1 MTRCVR
7 LIAPL
12 LLCALLAA
20 CQAVGMPAGAPPA
33 ASGASAAGTAE
44 PAAPASAHLQPVRL
58 PLPGGET
65 LQAYWWPAEGAGP
78 AHPHPAVMALHGC
91 GGLYARGGHL
101 AQRYRETAASL
112 HAAGYAVLLPDSFGS
127 RGLQSI
133 CSTRYRDRDV
143 PVAVRVQD
151 ARAAIAWLAAQPG
164 VDAQRIGVMGW
175 SNGGTTT
182 LNLLEQRRLHPAPGD
197 VPLAGA
203 AVFYPGCGPLQR
215 RHAALEPAP
224 LLMQLGAL
232 DDWTPAQPCVDFAQ
246 ALQARPGSDVTLHVY
261 ADSYHGF
268 DGPGPVRLRADV
280 PNGVSPQGVHQ
291 GGNPAARVQALAALD
306 AFWPRVFAARK
317 ESSQ

>member
-1 MTRCVR
+1 MKRSFLR
-7 LIAPL
+7 LISPG
-12 LLCALLAA
+12 LLAA
-20 CQAVGMPAGAPPA
+20 LLSACQTPGPSTQGVPLESPAPA
-33 ASGASAAGTAE
+33 AQPPHAEKPSG
-44 PAAPASAHLQPVRL
+44 LQRIQL
-58 PLPGGET
+58 PLPGGES
-65 LQAYWWPAEGAGP
+65 LQAHWWPADGADA
-78 AHPHPAVMALHGC
+78 AHPQPAVMALHGC
-91 GGLYARGGHL
+91 GGLYARSGQL
-101 AQRYRETAASL
+101 AQRYRETAARL

-127 RGLQSI
+127 RGLQSL

-143 PVAVRVQD
+143 PVALRVQD

-232 DDWTPAQPCVDFAQ
+232 DDWTPAQPCVDFAHS
-246 ALQARPGSDVTLHVY
+246 LQARPGSDVTLHVY

-268 DGPGPVRLRADV
+268 DGTAPVRLRAEV
-280 PNGVSPQGVHQ
+280 PNGVSPQGVHE
-291 GGNPAARVQALAALD
+291 GGNPAARAQALPALD
-306 AFWPRVFAARK
+306 AFWNRVFAARS
-317 ESSQ
+317 EGQ